1 MKTLIAR
8 NRWFESFSGC
18 FNCHVP
24 QAICKKW
31 VQKKEQGKWERLSNA
46 SCQFDNI
53 IMLMVITA
61 MLEGKDWMIK
71 MINNW
76 VEGCGVENQEQLY
89 KWYGQKVDWGGIEAS
104 RLVQVFYRLAK
115 GIEEQA

>member
-1 MKTLIAR
+1 MCFIKGHINSQHSIDDCVQRGSSEIRKGWQEMKTLMAR

-24 QAICKKW
+24 QAIYKKW

-71 MINNW
+71 MINN
-76 VEGCGVENQEQLY
+76 
-89 KWYGQKVDWGGIEAS
+89 
-104 RLVQVFYRLAK
+104 
-115 GIEEQA
+115 